1 MLELTKENPRRPLAP
16 SESRPIQLLKG
27 EHEVEVLDF
36 LSAYP
41 LLTFIMTG
49 WIKDNGLVSPL
60 NRGNFYASRND
71 RGELAGVALI
81 GHITMFEAN
90 SSDVIAAFAGLTQN
104 CRSAFAVLG
113 EKQRVNQFMSYYP
126 QEAPQPRLVCRELL
140 FEQRSR
146 QPLEGLVP
154 CLRRATTEELDL
166 VVPIHAQMFLE
177 ATGANPLERDPSGF
191 RQRCARRIQQGR
203 VWVCIENGRLLF
215 KADVISDLAEVNYL
229 EGVYVN
235 PESRG
240 KGFGTSCVRQLSNVL
255 LTHTRSVCLL
265 SKEERPAA
273 HGCFLKA
280 GYKLREYYETV
291 FLQQN
296 SDETEN

>member
-1 MLELTKENPRRPLAP
+1 MQELTKENPRLPLAP

-36 LSAYP
+36 LSASP
-41 LLTFIMTG
+41 LLTFVMTG

-60 NRGNFYASRND
+60 NRGNFYACRNH
-71 RGELAGVALI
+71 RGELEGVALI

-90 SSDVIAAFAGLTQN
+90 SSDAIAAFAGLTQN
-104 CRSAFAVLG
+104 CPSAFAVLG
-113 EKQRVNQFMSYYP
+113 EKQRVSRFMSCYT
-126 QEAPQPRLVCRELL
+126 QEAPPPRLVCRELL

-146 QPLEGLVP
+146 QPLDGLVP
-154 CLRRATTEELDL
+154 SLRRATSEELDL
-166 VVPIHAQMFLE
+166 VVPVHAQMFLE
-177 ATGANPLERDPSGF
+177 ETGVNPLERDPSGF

-229 EGVYVN
+229 EGVYVS

-240 KGFGTSCVRQLSNVL
+240 EGFGSRCMRQLSNVL
-255 LTHTRSVCLL
+255 LTHTKSVCLL
-265 SKEERPAA
+265 SKEEKTAA
-273 HGCFLKA
+273 QACFLKA

-296 SDETEN
+296 SDEAEN

>member
-1 MLELTKENPRRPLAP
+1 MLELTKENPRRPLVP

-41 LLTFIMTG
+41 LLTFVMTG
-49 WIKDNGLVSPL
+49 WIRDNGLVSPL
-60 NRGNFYASRND
+60 NRGNFYAYRNR
-71 RGELAGVALI
+71 RGELEGVALI
-81 GHITMFEAN
+81 GHITMFETN
-90 SSDVIAAFAGLTQN
+90 SSDAIAAFAGSTQN
-104 CRSAFAVLG
+104 CPSAFAVLG
-113 EKQRVNQFMSYYP
+113 ERQRVSRFMSCYT
-126 QEAPQPRLVCRELL
+126 QEAPPPRLACRELL

-146 QPLEGLVP
+146 QPLDELVP
-154 CLRRATTEELDL
+154 SLRRATSEELDL
-166 VVPIHAQMFLE
+166 VVPVHAQMFLE
-177 ATGANPLERDPSGF
+177 ETGVNPLERDPSGF

-203 VWVCIENGRLLF
+203 VWVCVEDGRVSF

-229 EGVYVN
+229 EGVYVS

-240 KGFGTSCVRQLSNVL
+240 KGFGSRCMRQLSNVL
-255 LTHTRSVCLL
+255 LTHTKSVCLL
-265 SKEERPAA
+265 SKEEKTAA
-273 HGCFLKA
+273 QACFLKA

-296 SDETEN
+296 STEAEN